1 MPNYHGQLDSTFK
14 ALSDPTRRAVLEQLS
29 RGSQPMKA
37 LASSYKMALPSF
49 SQHLDVLEDAGLV
62 SSNKEGRT
70 RIFSL
75 NAKGI
80 RNAETWLSRQRVVWE
95 KRLDQLDNYLLKMQ
109 EEEK

>member
-1 MPNYHGQLDSTFK
+1 
-14 ALSDPTRRAVLEQLS
+14 
-29 RGSQPMKA
+29 MKA

-49 SQHLDVLEDAGLV
+49 SQHLDVLEEAGLV
-62 SSNKEGRT
+62 SSIKEGRN

-80 RNAETWLSRQRVVWE
+80 KNAETWLSRQRASWE
-95 KRLDQLDNYLLKMQ
+95 RRLDQLDQYLLKMQ